1 MKSLTTVVLLS
12 SLFLGSTAQAA
23 VDTEL
28 TSLASQV
35 AAQQLEQFRLEIKQQ
50 LTSSIKASLT
60 QVQLPDM
67 LMTDESVASTL
78 TVKAGS
84 AKVQTAAEVLP
95 E

>member
-28 TSLASQV
+28 TSLASQM

-50 LTSSIKASLT
+50 LTSSIKASLV
-60 QVQLPDM
+60 QVQLPEM
-67 LMTDESVASTL
+67 LLADESVVSTF
-78 TVKAGS
+78 TVQVEP
-84 AKVQTAAEVLP
+84 AKVPTAAEVLP